1 VGRPPESAT
10 DSDIPRDVRDVGHHE
25 QTSQRWDL
33 AKEVNTPAT
42 IAIQPISRLKPRS
55 MSRPKQVKDTLTS
68 TNPAVLKV
76 QLIET
81 GSPDR
86 VTIATIVKEAG
97 CTPPSLYHYW
107 STRDLLLK
115 EASASGWAQF
125 RVSQTDAVADDLS
138 PVERLRLR
146 GRAYLEFAL
155 AEPALF
161 RVLFLEPPAAG
172 PGEPP
177 PETGSALGDLVADVT
192 AAMASG
198 KLRIA
203 DPLTTA
209 LVLWSAMHGVA
220 ALWAVN
226 PNLPTVLAH
235 SVGDLAQNAVLIGLA
250 P

>member
-1 VGRPPESAT
+1 LVGRPPESAT

-76 QLIET
+76 QLVET

-86 VTIATIVKEAG
+86 VTIAAIVKEAG

-138 PVERLRLR
+138 PASSSSNPLL
-146 GRAYLEFAL
+146 
-155 AEPALF
+155 PA
-161 RVLFLEPPAAG
+161 RVNPRPRPAA
-172 PGEPP
+172 PWATWSPMSP
-177 PETGSALGDLVADVT
+177 RPWRPE
-192 AAMASG
+192 
-198 KLRIA
+198 
-203 DPLTTA
+203 
-209 LVLWSAMHGVA
+209 
-220 ALWAVN
+220 N
-226 PNLPTVLAH
+226 
-235 SVGDLAQNAVLIGLA
+235 SVSPIH
-250 P
+250 